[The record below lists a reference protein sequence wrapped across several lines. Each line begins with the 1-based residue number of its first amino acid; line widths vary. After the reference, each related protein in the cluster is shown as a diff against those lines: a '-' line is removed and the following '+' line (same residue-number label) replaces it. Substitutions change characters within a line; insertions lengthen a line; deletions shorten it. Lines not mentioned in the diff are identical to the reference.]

1 MNSSTA
7 GVILF
12 PTTQWSL
19 VLQGRAAL
27 GHIYEQY
34 REALKLFL
42 LRSRRMRP
50 EAADDLLQQFFA
62 DKMIEEDLL
71 ARVDSRKG
79 MFRTFLLQV
88 LKRFHLNALRHDRAA
103 RRHPAAGVI
112 EFDAALDH
120 CDKDRDADLFDVQ
133 WAREALASAVV
144 LTKAHCEAAQRADI
158 WGVLEARVLGPAL
171 RGEQR
176 VPYDELV
183 VRFGLDSVSHACNI
197 MITGKRILERAVRQ
211 VISQYASDEADV
223 DAEIHSLFQILRQA
237 DAES

>member
-133 WAREALASAVV
+133 WAHVHRAAVAQRQVRGSVPARLPDMGGGDEWPRQLLHVLQSRATAPGIEVANAGGGLWREADAPRS
-144 LTKAHCEAAQRADI
+144 
-158 WGVLEARVLGPAL
+158 
-171 RGEQR
+171 RG
-176 VPYDELV
+176 
-183 VRFGLDSVSHACNI
+183 GSGNN
-197 MITGKRILERAVRQ
+197 
-211 VISQYASDEADV
+211 
-223 DAEIHSLFQILRQA
+223 
-237 DAES
+237 